1 MTDNI
6 ALNLLIISFKMQIV
20 RIKTLSG
27 AGMLLFAALFV
38 FSQPSY
44 VGSTE
49 VTHWAEVM
57 IEGNKTL
64 NVAVQLPGL
73 IGTSLDTTG
82 VTITNAEI
90 AAECEIIGQ
99 NSTCW
104 CGTEFVWSNLVC
116 DSVNK
121 CCNVEKC
128 VANISQYTPLCLPK
142 MNVSLIGMLT
152 GSNTTVESM
161 LLGAFNVLNGFNS
174 LIVQNTIL
182 TGLNTYAHNFT
193 VSLSSVF
200 ATSKVQSIIST
211 LLMDP
216 YIYSLSVK
224 SLGMVY
230 MEAPTGKVCYNS
242 RQQLNCTSIE
252 VMSKCVW
259 QMSRGNED
267 PMILGPGS
275 EIQLSDNC
283 TELSTVTL
291 LKTNGYWSG
300 IYSCLFVTGN
310 IAHMGIAP
318 IQIALLPEVINVTSN
333 PQTADCSGPSPTKVS
348 ISCSIENSTETY
360 KVMLKLGSVE
370 IAPIKEENNGIIK
383 YTAEFPVDCQAV
395 GKPTSLEASCTL
407 ENSLNQLRNRTIKVP
422 IIYPSDLFCAEEQ
435 IAERI
440 WPKTKNNETAT
451 IDCTAPGREGSMKRK
466 CTGQTWGEEV
476 SLCVKSVL
484 NSVALQAKDFEKGL
498 GATQEVAQF
507 IFQSLKNNTADEG
520 ENTFGDVKA
529 AVSVFLTM
537 NKASVNMPLGE
548 NLLADFIDSASSML
562 NVTWEVGD
570 KEETSSLATQYLSSV
585 EGLVKNIRIN
595 ATEGYNSSNI
605 QLQICRNG
613 SSCNRTVFN
622 VDVELNATAD
632 MVKTVGLQSLANRL
646 PKLGYEN
653 ATFPSIVVSSTV
665 ENNTQAS
672 VNIRMA
678 FPNEQGASAKMTCV
692 FWNVTELRW
701 SNEGCE
707 FVKGPGNLAY
717 CECNHLTSF
726 SMLMSKH
733 AVSMPFLDQLTYVG
747 LGVSICSLIVYIII
761 ECLVWRAVV
770 KSNLSHFRHTALLN
784 IALCLLL
791 ADCSFLAS
799 SFPSILNET
808 LCLVLVVAKHYFF
821 LAMFFWMLCLSV
833 MLVHQLIF
841 VFSHIGKKMYMILG
855 FTIGYVCPTVT
866 VAVTYVYYDQT
877 RDIPYYSSK
886 TCWLTYKSA
895 MQGSIHAF
903 LFPVGTIVLVNLF
916 SMVVVIATVL
926 KPSGAESNKKGDK
939 DAAKSIIKVIMFL
952 TPVFGGT
959 WILGLFVFLMDDFT
973 QFITYVVHYTFT
985 IVNSLQGFFI
995 LLTGCFAEKRVRD
1008 EILRIV
1014 LGKSAKEQGTVTTTK

>member
-1 MTDNI
+1 MNTVCGLNGIEYECKCEENHVWPNDTCRAYQVCDGTVGGTCGCIQALPSEGPLCQRGHNMT
-6 ALNLLIISFKMQIV
+6 V
-20 RIKTLSG
+20 WIKTLPG

-44 VGSTE
+44 VGSAE

-64 NVAVQLPGL
+64 NVAVHLPGL
-73 IGTSLDTTG
+73 IGTVLDTTG

-104 CGTEFVWSNLVC
+104 CGPDYVWSNLVC
-116 DSVNK
+116 DNVNK

-128 VANISQYTPLCLPK
+128 VANVSHYTPLCLPK
-142 MNVSLIGMLT
+142 VNVSLIGMLT
-152 GSNTTVESM
+152 GSSSDVKTM
-161 LLGAFNVLNGFNS
+161 LLSSFNVLNAFNS
-174 LIVQNTIL
+174 LIVQSTIH

-200 ATSKVQSIIST
+200 ATPKVQSIISM
-211 LLMDP
+211 LLTDP
-216 YIYSLSVK
+216 TIYSLSVK

-259 QMSRGNED
+259 QMSRGDEE
-267 PMILGPGS
+267 PLILGPGS
-275 EIQLSDNC
+275 EVQLSDTC
-283 TELSTVTL
+283 TELSTVAL
-291 LKTNGYWSG
+291 LKTSGYWSG
-300 IYSCLFVTGN
+300 IYSCLFVSGN
-310 IAHMGIAP
+310 IAHMAIAP

-333 PQTADCSGPSPTKVS
+333 PQTADCSESSSTKVS

-360 KVMLKLGSVE
+360 KAILKLGNIE
-370 IAPIKEENNGIIK
+370 IAPIKEEHNGIVK
-383 YTAEFPVDCQAV
+383 YTTEFTVECLAE
-395 GKPTSLEASCTL
+395 GKPSSLEASCTL
-407 ENSLNQLRNRTIKVP
+407 ENSLNQLRNRTIRVA
-422 IIYPSDLFCAEEQ
+422 IIYPSDLFCAEEE
-435 IAERI
+435 IEERK
-440 WPKTKNNETAT
+440 WPKTKNNETAI
-451 IDCTAPGREGSMKRK
+451 IDCTATGRQGLMKRK
-466 CTGQTWGEEV
+466 CIGKIWGEEV
-476 SLCVKSVL
+476 SLCVKAVL

-498 GATQEVAQF
+498 GATQEGAQF
-507 IFQSLKNNTADEG
+507 IFQSLKNNTAEEG
-520 ENTFGDVKA
+520 ENTFGDVKT
-529 AVSVFLTM
+529 AVSVFETM

-570 KEETSSLATQYLSSV
+570 KEESNSLASQYLSSV
-585 EGLVKNIRIN
+585 EGLVKSIRIN
-595 ATEGYNSSNI
+595 ASEGYNSSNI
-605 QLQICRNG
+605 QLQVCRSG
-613 SSCNRTVFN
+613 STCNRTVFN

-646 PKLGYEN
+646 PKLGYED
-653 ATFPSIVVSSTV
+653 ASFPSIVVSSTV
-665 ENNTQAS
+665 ENNTQPS
-672 VNIRMA
+672 VNIKLA
-678 FPNEQGASAKMTCV
+678 FPNEQGSSAKMTCV
-692 FWNVTELRW
+692 FWNVTEERW
-701 SNEGCE
+701 SDDGCE
-707 FVKGPGNLAY
+707 FVKGPGNLAS

-733 AVSMPFLDQLTYVG
+733 SVSMPFLDQLTYVG

-761 ECLVWRAVV
+761 ECLVWSAVV
-770 KSNLSHFRHTALLN
+770 KSSLSHFRHTALLN
-784 IALCLLL
+784 ISLCLLL

-808 LCLVLVVAKHYFF
+808 MCLVLVVARHYFF

-841 VFSHIGKKMYMILG
+841 VFSHTGKKMYMILG

-866 VAVTYVYYDQT
+866 VAVTYVYYDQAT
-877 RDIPYYSSK
+877 SDIPYYSSK
-886 TCWLTYKSA
+886 TCWLTYQSA

-903 LFPVGTIVLVNLF
+903 LFPVGTIVLVNVF

-939 DAAKSIIKVIMFL
+939 DAAKSIIKVILFL
-952 TPVFGGT
+952 TP
-959 WILGLFVFLMDDFT
+959 IFLP
-973 QFITYVVHYTFT
+973 I
-985 IVNSLQGFFI
+985 NP
-995 LLTGCFAEKRVRD
+995 K
-1008 EILRIV
+1008 
-1014 LGKSAKEQGTVTTTK
+1014 

>member
-1 MTDNI
+1 GPDSNCTNEIGSYYCSCQEGFTATNSSLPISIDNTCRDV
-6 ALNLLIISFKMQIV
+6 NECVEISDVCGPNSICNN
-20 RIKTLSG
+20 T
-27 AGMLLFAALFV
+27 
-38 FSQPSY
+38 
-44 VGSTE
+44 VGSY
-49 VTHWAEVM
+49 
-57 IEGNKTL
+57 N
-64 NVAVQLPGL
+64 
-73 IGTSLDTTG
+73 
-82 VTITNAEI
+82 
-90 AAECEIIGQ
+90 
-99 NSTCW
+99 CW
-104 CGTEFVWSNLVC
+104 CMSGYNETDPNLPINSNNTCKGMVNMCRLNSHCYNENGSCLCYIDECLFSTSVCGPNANCTNEMGSYNCSCQDGFTVTKSSLPISINNTCTVTDINECLFSPSVCGPDSNCTNEIGSYNCSCLDGFTVINSSLPISINDTCRGTGAIWTCKFRPKIQFFIHLFFFGTFSVFLKQIFTLEFSCKN
-116 DSVNK
+116 
-121 CCNVEKC
+121 EK
-128 VANISQYTPLCLPK
+128 
-142 MNVSLIGMLT
+142 
-152 GSNTTVESM
+152 
-161 LLGAFNVLNGFNS
+161 LGDGKEDE
-174 LIVQNTIL
+174 TL
-182 TGLNTYAHNFT
+182 TGLC
-193 VSLSSVF
+193 
-200 ATSKVQSIIST
+200 
-211 LLMDP
+211 
-216 YIYSLSVK
+216 
-224 SLGMVY
+224 
-230 MEAPTGKVCYNS
+230 ETGK
-242 RQQLNCTSIE
+242 
-252 VMSKCVW
+252 
-259 QMSRGNED
+259 
-267 PMILGPGS
+267 
-275 EIQLSDNC
+275 
-283 TELSTVTL
+283 
-291 LKTNGYWSG
+291 
-300 IYSCLFVTGN
+300 
-310 IAHMGIAP
+310 
-318 IQIALLPEVINVTSN
+318 
-333 PQTADCSGPSPTKVS
+333 
-348 ISCSIENSTETY
+348 
-360 KVMLKLGSVE
+360 
-370 IAPIKEENNGIIK
+370 
-383 YTAEFPVDCQAV
+383 
-395 GKPTSLEASCTL
+395 
-407 ENSLNQLRNRTIKVP
+407 
-422 IIYPSDLFCAEEQ
+422 
-435 IAERI
+435 
-440 WPKTKNNETAT
+440 
-451 IDCTAPGREGSMKRK
+451 
-466 CTGQTWGEEV
+466 
-476 SLCVKSVL
+476 
-484 NSVALQAKDFEKGL
+484 
-498 GATQEVAQF
+498 
-507 IFQSLKNNTADEG
+507 
-520 ENTFGDVKA
+520 
-529 AVSVFLTM
+529 
-537 NKASVNMPLGE
+537 
-548 NLLADFIDSASSML
+548 
-562 NVTWEVGD
+562 
-570 KEETSSLATQYLSSV
+570 

-678 FPNEQGASAKMTCV
+678 FPNEQGASAKMSCV

-761 ECLVWRAVV
+761 ECLVWSAVV

-791 ADCSFLAS
+791 
-799 SFPSILNET
+799 
-808 LCLVLVVAKHYFF
+808 HYFF

-995 LLTGCFAEKRVRD
+995 LLTGCFAEKRVCT
-1008 EILRIV
+1008 EIYITAFCIV
-1014 LGKSAKEQGTVTTTK
+1014 STTGHSHVFFFFFFRSEMKY

>member
-1 MTDNI
+1 
-6 ALNLLIISFKMQIV
+6 MQIV

-27 AGMLLFAALFV
+27 AGMLLFAALFI
-38 FSQPSY
+38 FSQTSY
-44 VGSTE
+44 VASTE

-64 NVAVQLPGL
+64 NVAVHLPGL
-73 IGTSLDTTG
+73 IGTVLDTIG

-104 CGTEFVWSNLVC
+104 CGPDYVWSNLVC
-116 DSVNK
+116 DNVNK
-121 CCNVEKC
+121 CCNVDKC
-128 VANISQYTPLCLPK
+128 VANISYYTPLCLPK
-142 MNVSLIGMLT
+142 VNVSLIGVLT
-152 GSNTTVESM
+152 GSSLTVQNM
-161 LLGAFNVLNGFNS
+161 LQSAFNVLNAFNS
-174 LIVQNTIL
+174 LTMQGSL
-182 TGLNTYAHNFT
+182 YTGTNTYAHNFT

-200 ATSKVQSIIST
+200 ATPKVQSIIST
-211 LLMDP
+211 LLTDP
-216 YIYSLSVK
+216 TIYSLSLK

-252 VMSKCVW
+252 AMSKCVW
-259 QMSRGNED
+259 QMFRDNEAELT
-267 PMILGPGS
+267 LGPGS
-275 EIQLSDNC
+275 ELQLSDTC
-283 TELSTVTL
+283 TELSTITL

-300 IYSCLFVTGN
+300 TYICLFVTGN
-310 IAHMGIAP
+310 IAHMAMAP

-333 PQTADCSGPSPTKVS
+333 PQTADCSASTSTKVS
-348 ISCSIENSTETY
+348 ILCSIENSIETY
-360 KVMLKLGSVE
+360 RAMLKLGIVE
-370 IAPIKEENNGIIK
+370 IAPVKEENNGIIK
-383 YTAEFPVDCQAV
+383 YTAEFPVDCVAE
-395 GKPTSLEASCTL
+395 GKPSSLEVSCTL
-407 ENSLNQLRNRTIKVP
+407 ENSLNQLRNRTLRVP
-422 IIYPSDLFCAEEQ
+422 IIYPSDLFCAEEE
-435 IAERI
+435 IEERK
-440 WPKTKNNETAT
+440 WPKTKNNETAI
-451 IDCTAPGREGSMKRK
+451 IDCTETGRQGLMKRK
-466 CTGQTWGEEV
+466 CIGKKWGEEL
-476 SLCVKSVL
+476 SLCVKAVL

-498 GATQEVAQF
+498 GATQEGAQF
-507 IFQSLKNNTADEG
+507 IFQSLKNNTSEEG
-520 ENTFGDVKA
+520 ENTFGDVKT
-529 AVSVFLTM
+529 AVSVFETM
-537 NKASVNMPLGE
+537 NKASVNMALGE

-570 KEETSSLATQYLSSV
+570 KEESSSLATQYLSSV
-585 EGLVKNIRIN
+585 EGLVKSIRIN
-595 ATEGYNSSNI
+595 ASEGYNSSNI
-605 QLQICRNG
+605 QLQICRSG
-613 SSCNRTVFN
+613 STCNRTVFN

-646 PKLGYEN
+646 PKLGYEH
-653 ATFPSIVVSSTV
+653 ASFPSIVVSSTV
-665 ENNTQAS
+665 ENNTQSS
-672 VNIRMA
+672 VNIKLA
-678 FPNEQGASAKMTCV
+678 FPNEQGSTMTCV
-692 FWNVTELRW
+692 FWNVTEQRW
-701 SNEGCE
+701 SDEGCE

-733 AVSMPFLDQLTYVG
+733 AVSMPFLDQLTYIG

-761 ECLVWRAVV
+761 ECLVWSTVV

-784 IALCLLL
+784 ISLCLLL

-799 SFPSILNET
+799 AFPSVLNET

-841 VFSHIGKKMYMILG
+841 VFSHIGKKAYMILG

-866 VAVTYVYYDQT
+866 VAVTYVYYDQAS
-877 RDIPYYSSK
+877 DIPYYSSK
-886 TCWLTYKSA
+886 TCWLTYQSA

-903 LFPVGTIVLVNLF
+903 LFPVGTIILVNMF
-916 SMVVVIATVL
+916 SMMVVIATVL

-939 DAAKSIIKVIMFL
+939 EAMKSIIKVVIFL

-959 WILGLFVFLMDDFT
+959 WVLGLFVFLMDDFT
-973 QFITYVVHYTFT
+973 QFITFVVHYAFT

-1008 EILRIV
+1008 EILKIV
-1014 LGKSAKEQGTVTTTK
+1014 LGKSGKDQGTVTTTK

>member
-1 MTDNI
+1 MSALLLFYRTVMVLSQMSGAKMMVIVFVISYGAPLLIAVITVASSAGQENYIFRRNACWLNWYESKALLAFVIPAFTIVVINLVVLIVVLYKMLRRGVGAATQPDEKHALVVIARCVAILTPIFGLTWGFGIGTMVSQDLGIHVVFALLNSLQHHLSIWKLVLHREHVVMTDNI

-20 RIKTLSG
+20 RIKTLS
-27 AGMLLFAALFV
+27 
-38 FSQPSY
+38 
-44 VGSTE
+44 GSTE

-90 AAECEIIGQ
+90 AA
-99 NSTCW
+99 
-104 CGTEFVWSNLVC
+104 
-116 DSVNK
+116 
-121 CCNVEKC
+121 
-128 VANISQYTPLCLPK
+128 
-142 MNVSLIGMLT
+142 
-152 GSNTTVESM
+152 
-161 LLGAFNVLNGFNS
+161 
-174 LIVQNTIL
+174 
-182 TGLNTYAHNFT
+182 
-193 VSLSSVF
+193 
-200 ATSKVQSIIST
+200 
-211 LLMDP
+211 
-216 YIYSLSVK
+216 
-224 SLGMVY
+224 GMVY

-259 QMSRGNED
+259 QMSR
-267 PMILGPGS
+267 
-275 EIQLSDNC
+275 
-283 TELSTVTL
+283 
-291 LKTNGYWSG
+291 G

-484 NSVALQAKDFEKGL
+484 NSVALQAK
-498 GATQEVAQF
+498 
-507 IFQSLKNNTADEG
+507 
-520 ENTFGDVKA
+520 
-529 AVSVFLTM
+529 
-537 NKASVNMPLGE
+537 
-548 NLLADFIDSASSML
+548 DFIDSASSML

>member
-1 MTDNI
+1 
-6 ALNLLIISFKMQIV
+6 MQIV

-38 FSQPSY
+38 FSQTSY

-64 NVAVQLPGL
+64 NVAVHLPGL
-73 IGTSLDTTG
+73 IGTVLDTTG

-104 CGTEFVWSNLVC
+104 CGPEYVWSNFVC
-116 DSVNK
+116 DNVNK
-121 CCNVEKC
+121 CCNVDKC
-128 VANISQYTPLCLPK
+128 VANISHFTPLCLPK
-142 MNVSLIGMLT
+142 VNVSLIGVLT
-152 GSNTTVESM
+152 GSSPTVDTM
-161 LLGAFNVLNGFNS
+161 LLTAFNVLNAFNS
-174 LIVQNTIL
+174 LTMQGTL
-182 TGLNTYAHNFT
+182 YTGLNTYAHNFT

-200 ATSKVQSIIST
+200 ATPKVQNIIST
-211 LLMDP
+211 MLTDAT
-216 YIYSLSVK
+216 IYSLSVK

-230 MEAPTGKVCYNS
+230 MEAPVGKVCYNS
-242 RQQLNCTSIE
+242 KQQLNCTSIE
-252 VMSKCVW
+252 AMSKCVW
-259 QMSRGNED
+259 QMTRD
-267 PMILGPGS
+267 DVATLTLGPGS
-275 EIQLSDNC
+275 EVQLSDTC
-283 TELSTVTL
+283 TELSAVTL

-300 IYSCLFVTGN
+300 TYICLFVSGN
-310 IAHMGIAP
+310 IAHMATAP
-318 IQIALLPEVINVTSN
+318 ISIALLPEVINVTSN
-333 PQTADCSGPSPTKVS
+333 PQTADCSESTSAKVS
-348 ISCSIENSTETY
+348 LLCSIENSTETY
-360 KVMLKLGSVE
+360 KAMLKLGSAE
-370 IAPIKEENNGIIK
+370 RPSTKEELNGIIK
-383 YTAEFPVDCQAV
+383 YAAEFTVDCMAD
-395 GKPTSLEASCTL
+395 GKPSSLEASCTL
-407 ENSLNQLRNRTIKVP
+407 ENSLSQLRNRTIRVP
-422 IIYPSDLFCAEEQ
+422 IIYPSDLFCAEELVE
-435 IAERI
+435 ERK
-440 WPKTKNNETAT
+440 WPKTKNNETAI
-451 IDCTAPGREGSMKRK
+451 IDCTATGRQGLMKRK
-466 CTGQTWGEEV
+466 CIGKKWGEEV
-476 SLCVKSVL
+476 SLCVKAVL
-484 NSVALQAKDFEKGL
+484 NNVALQAKDFEKGL
-498 GATQEVAQF
+498 GATPEGAQF
-507 IFQSLKNNTADEG
+507 IFQSLKNNTAEEG
-520 ENTFGDVKA
+520 ENSFGDVKT
-529 AVSVFLTM
+529 AVSVFETM
-537 NKASVNMPLGE
+537 NKASANMPLGE

-570 KEETSSLATQYLSSV
+570 QEESGTLASQYLSSV
-585 EGLVKNIRIN
+585 EGLVKSIRIN
-595 ATEGYNSSNI
+595 ASEGYNSTNI
-605 QLQICRNG
+605 QLQVCRSGN
-613 SSCNRTVFN
+613 SCNRTVFG

-632 MVKTVGLQSLANRL
+632 MMKTVGLQYLANRL
-646 PKLGYEN
+646 PKLGYED
-653 ATFPSIVVSSTV
+653 ASFPSIVVSSTV
-665 ENNTQAS
+665 ENNTHS
-672 VNIRMA
+672 PINIRLA
-678 FPNEQGASAKMTCV
+678 FPNEETGGAALTCV
-692 FWNVTELRW
+692 FWNVTEQRW
-701 SNEGCE
+701 SDDGCE

-733 AVSMPFLDQLTYVG
+733 SVSMPFLDQLTYVG

-761 ECLVWRAVV
+761 ECLVWSAVV
-770 KSNLSHFRHTALLN
+770 KSSLSHFRHTALLN
-784 IALCLLL
+784 ISLCLLL

-841 VFSHIGKKMYMILG
+841 VFSHIGKKVYMIIG
-855 FTIGYVCPTVT
+855 FTIGYVCPTIT
-866 VAVTYVYYDQT
+866 VAVTYVYYDQAT
-877 RDIPYYSSK
+877 DIPYYSSK
-886 TCWLTYKSA
+886 TCWLTYQSA

-926 KPSGAESNKKGDK
+926 KPSGAETNKKGDK
-939 DAAKSIIKVIMFL
+939 DAAKSIIKVIIFL

-973 QFITYVVHYTFT
+973 QFLTYVVHYAFT

-1014 LGKSAKEQGTVTTTK
+1014 LGKSGKEGATTSTK

>member
-1 MTDNI
+1 
-6 ALNLLIISFKMQIV
+6 MQII

-27 AGMLLFAALFV
+27 AGMLLFAALFM
-38 FSQPSY
+38 FGQPSN

-49 VTHWAEVM
+49 VTYWAEIM

-64 NVAVQLPGL
+64 NVGVYLPGL
-73 IGTSLDTTG
+73 IGTVLDTTG
-82 VTITNAEI
+82 VTITGAEI

-104 CGTEFVWSNLVC
+104 CGTDYVWSNLVC

-121 CCNVEKC
+121 CCNVQQC
-128 VANISQYTPLCLPK
+128 VANISTYTPLCLPK

-152 GSNTTVESM
+152 GSNATVEAT
-161 LLGAFNVLNGFNS
+161 LLSAFNVLNAFNS
-174 LIVQNTIL
+174 LTIQSTTY
-182 TGLNTYAHNFT
+182 TGLSTYAHNFT

-200 ATSKVQSIIST
+200 STSKVQGIIAT
-211 LLMDP
+211 LLTQKSV
-216 YIYSLSVK
+216 YSLSVR

-242 RQQLNCTSIE
+242 KQQLNCTSIE
-252 VMSKCVW
+252 AMSKCVW
-259 QMSRGNED
+259 QMSRDDED
-267 PMILGPGS
+267 PLILGPGS
-275 EIQLSDNC
+275 EVQLSDTC
-283 TELSTVTL
+283 TDLSTVTL

-300 IYSCLFVTGN
+300 IYSCLFVSGN
-310 IAHMGIAP
+310 LAHMAIAP

-333 PQTADCSGPSPTKVS
+333 PQTADCSASTSTQVS
-348 ISCSIENSTETY
+348 IACTIENSTETY
-360 KVMLKLGSVE
+360 TAKLKLGNTENSASKAE
-370 IAPIKEENNGIIK
+370 INGIIS
-383 YTAEFPVDCQAV
+383 YTAVFSVDCVAAS
-395 GKPTSLEASCTL
+395 KPSSLDASCTL
-407 ENSLNQLRNRTIKVP
+407 ENSLGQLRNQTIKVP
-422 IIYPSDLFCAEEQ
+422 IIYPSDMFCAEDK
-435 IAERI
+435 IDDRI
-440 WPKTKNNETAT
+440 WPKTKNNETAS
-451 IDCTAPGREGSMKRK
+451 IDCTAPGRQGIMKRK
-466 CTGQTWGEEV
+466 CNGKQWGEEV
-476 SLCVKSVL
+476 SLCVKAIL

-498 GATQEVAQF
+498 GATQEGAQL
-507 IFQSLKNNTADEG
+507 IFQSLKNNTVDDSD
-520 ENTFGDVKA
+520 NTFGDVKA
-529 AVSVFLTM
+529 AVSVFETM
-537 NKASVNMPLGE
+537 NKASANMPLGE

-562 NVTWEVGD
+562 NVTWDVGD
-570 KEETSSLATQYLSSV
+570 KEESNSVATQYLSSV

-595 ATEGYNSSNI
+595 ASEGYNSTNI

-632 MVKTVGLQSLANRL
+632 MVKTVGLQSLANRM
-646 PKLGYEN
+646 PKLGYEDS
-653 ATFPSIVVSSTV
+653 TFPSIVVSSTV
-665 ENNTQAS
+665 ENNTQSS
-672 VNIRMA
+672 VNIKMA
-678 FPNEQGASAKMTCV
+678 FPNEQGGSTKMTCV
-692 FWNVTELRW
+692 FWNVTEKRW
-701 SNEGCE
+701 SDEGCE
-707 FVKGPGNLAY
+707 FVKGSGNLAY
-717 CECNHLTSF
+717 CQCNHLTSF

-761 ECLVWRAVV
+761 ECLVWKAVV

-784 IALCLLL
+784 ISLCLLL

-799 SFPSILNET
+799 SFPSILNES
-808 LCLVLVVAKHYFF
+808 LCLVLVLAKHYFF

-833 MLVHQLIF
+833 MLVHQLMF

-877 RDIPYYSSK
+877 KDIPYYSSK

-903 LFPVGTIVLVNLF
+903 LFPVGTIVLVNVF

-939 DAAKSIIKVIMFL
+939 EAAKSIIKVVIFL
-952 TPVFGGT
+952 TPIFGGT

-973 QFITYVVHYTFT
+973 QFITYVVHYAFT

>member
-1 MTDNI
+1 
-6 ALNLLIISFKMQIV
+6 
-20 RIKTLSG
+20 
-27 AGMLLFAALFV
+27 
-38 FSQPSY
+38 
-44 VGSTE
+44 
-49 VTHWAEVM
+49 M

-64 NVAVQLPGL
+64 NVAVYLPGL
-73 IGTSLDTTG
+73 IGTVLDTTV
-82 VTITNAEI
+82 VTITDAEI

-104 CGTEFVWSNLVC
+104 CGPDYVWSNLVC

-121 CCNVEKC
+121 CCNVQQC
-128 VANISQYTPLCLPK
+128 VANISTYTPLCLPK

-152 GSNTTVESM
+152 GSNATVIDM
-161 LLGAFNVLNGFNS
+161 LRSAFNVLNAFNS
-174 LIVQNTIL
+174 LTIQSTTY

-200 ATSKVQSIIST
+200 ATTKVQGIIST
-211 LLMDP
+211 LLTQKSV
-216 YIYSLSVK
+216 YSLSVS

-242 RQQLNCTSIE
+242 KQQLNCTSIE
-252 VMSKCVW
+252 AMSKCVW
-259 QMSRGNED
+259 QMSRGDED
-267 PMILGPGS
+267 PLILGPGS
-275 EIQLSDNC
+275 EVQLSDTC
-283 TELSTVTL
+283 TDLSTVTL

-300 IYSCLFVTGN
+300 IYSCLFVSGN
-310 IAHMGIAP
+310 IAHMAIAP

-333 PQTADCSGPSPTKVS
+333 PQTADCSVSSSTQVS
-348 ISCSIENSTETY
+348 IACTIENSTETY
-360 KVMLKLGSVE
+360 TAKLKLGSTE
-370 IAPIKEENNGIIK
+370 ISPSKAEINGIIS
-383 YTAEFPVDCQAV
+383 YTAVFTVDCLA
-395 GKPTSLEASCTL
+395 GSKPSSLDASCTL
-407 ENSLNQLRNRTIKVP
+407 ENSLNQLRNQTIKVP
-422 IIYPSDLFCAEEQ
+422 IIYPSDLFCAEDKIED
-435 IAERI
+435 RI
-440 WPKTKNNETAT
+440 WPKTKNNETAS
-451 IDCTAPGREGSMKRK
+451 IDCTAPGRQGIMKRK
-466 CTGQTWGEEV
+466 CNGNKWGEEV
-476 SLCVKSVL
+476 SLCVKAIL

-498 GATQEVAQF
+498 GATQEGAQF
-507 IFQSLKNNTADEG
+507 IFQSLKNNTAEDS

-529 AVSVFLTM
+529 TVSVFETM
-537 NKASVNMPLGE
+537 NKASANMPLGE
-548 NLLADFIDSASSML
+548 NLLADFIDSASNML
-562 NVTWEVGD
+562 NVTWDVGD
-570 KEETSSLATQYLSSV
+570 KEESNSVATQYLSSV

-595 ATEGYNSSNI
+595 ASEGYNSTNI

-632 MVKTVGLQSLANRL
+632 MVKTVGLQSLANRM
-646 PKLGYEN
+646 PKLGYEDS
-653 ATFPSIVVSSTV
+653 TFPSIVVSSTV
-665 ENNTQAS
+665 ENNTQQS
-672 VNIRMA
+672 VNIKMA
-678 FPNEQGASAKMTCV
+678 FPNEQGGSTKMTCV
-692 FWNVTELRW
+692 FWNVTEKRW
-701 SNEGCE
+701 SDEGCE
-707 FVKGPGNLAY
+707 FVKGSGNLVY
-717 CECNHLTSF
+717 CQCNHLTSF

-761 ECLVWRAVV
+761 ECLVWKVVV

-784 IALCLLL
+784 ISLCLLL

-799 SFPSILNET
+799 SFPSILNES
-808 LCLVLVVAKHYFF
+808 LCLVLVLAKHYFF

-833 MLVHQLIF
+833 MLVHQLMF

-877 RDIPYYSSK
+877 KDIPYYSSK

-903 LFPVGTIVLVNLF
+903 LFPVGTIVLVNVF

-939 DAAKSIIKVIMFL
+939 EAAKSIIKVVIFL
-952 TPVFGGT
+952 TPIFGGT

-973 QFITYVVHYTFT
+973 QFITYVVHYAFT

-1014 LGKSAKEQGTVTTTK
+1014 LGKSAKEQGTVTSTK

>member
-1 MTDNI
+1 
-6 ALNLLIISFKMQIV
+6 MQQIYNF
-20 RIKTLSG
+20 T
-27 AGMLLFAALFV
+27 MCM
-38 FSQPSY
+38 FSASA
-44 VGSTE
+44 E
-49 VTHWAEVM
+49 VTQWAEIM

-64 NVAVQLPGL
+64 DVAVHLPGL
-73 IGTSLDTTG
+73 IGTLLDTTG
-82 VTITNAEI
+82 VTITDAEI

-104 CGTEFVWSNLVC
+104 CGPDYVWSNLVC
-116 DSVNK
+116 DNVNK
-121 CCNVEKC
+121 CCNVDKC
-128 VANISQYTPLCLPK
+128 VANVSYYTPLCLPK
-142 MNVSLIGMLT
+142 VNVSLIGVLT
-152 GSNTTVESM
+152 GSSPDVQT
-161 LLGAFNVLNGFNS
+161 LLLNAFNVLNAFNS
-174 LIVQNTIL
+174 LTMQGSL
-182 TGLNTYAHNFT
+182 YTGISTYAHNFT

-200 ATSKVQSIIST
+200 STLKVQSIIST
-211 LLMDP
+211 LLTNRT
-216 YIYSLSVK
+216 IYSLSVK

-252 VMSKCVW
+252 AMSKCVW
-259 QMSRGNED
+259 QMSRDDEATLT
-267 PMILGPGS
+267 LGPGS
-275 EIQLSDNC
+275 EVQLSDTC

-291 LKTNGYWSG
+291 LKTNGFWSG
-300 IYSCLFVTGN
+300 TYICLFVTGN
-310 IAHMGIAP
+310 IAHMAMAP

-333 PQTADCSGPSPTKVS
+333 PQTADCSASSSTKVS
-348 ISCSIENSTETY
+348 ILCSIENSTETY
-360 KVMLKLGSVE
+360 KAMLKLGPAE
-370 IAPIKEENNGIIK
+370 IAPLKEENNGIIK
-383 YTAEFPVDCQAV
+383 YTADFTVDCQAE
-395 GKPTSLEASCTL
+395 GKPSSLEASCTL
-407 ENSLNQLRNRTIKVP
+407 ENSLNQLRNRTIRVP
-422 IIYPSDLFCAEEQ
+422 IIYPSDLFCAEEEIQ
-435 IAERI
+435 GRK
-440 WPKTKNNETAT
+440 WPKTKNNETAI
-451 IDCTAPGREGSMKRK
+451 IDCTATGRQGLMKRK
-466 CTGQTWGEEV
+466 CTGKTWGEEL
-476 SLCVKSVL
+476 SLCVKVVL
-484 NSVALQAKDFEKGL
+484 NSVASQAKDFEKGL
-498 GATQEVAQF
+498 GATQEGAQF
-507 IFQSLKNNTADEG
+507 IFQSLKNNTAEDD
-520 ENTFGDVKA
+520 ENTFGDVKT
-529 AVSVFLTM
+529 AVSVFETM
-537 NKASVNMPLGE
+537 NKASVNMALGE

-570 KEETSSLATQYLSSV
+570 KEESSSLASQYLSSV
-585 EGLVKNIRIN
+585 EGLVKSIRIN
-595 ATEGYNSSNI
+595 ASEGYNSSNI

-613 SSCNRTVFN
+613 SSCNKTVFN

-646 PKLGYEN
+646 PNLGYEG
-653 ATFPSIVVSSTV
+653 ASFPSIVVSSTV
-665 ENNTQAS
+665 ENNTQPS

-678 FPNEQGASAKMTCV
+678 FPNEVDSKATMTCV
-692 FWNVTELRW
+692 FWNVTEQRW

-707 FVKGPGNLAY
+707 YVKGPGNLAY

-761 ECLVWRAVV
+761 ECLVWSAVV

-784 IALCLLL
+784 ISLCLLL

-821 LAMFFWMLCLSV
+821 LAMFFWMLCLSI

-841 VFSHIGKKMYMILG
+841 VFSHTGKKVYMILG

-866 VAVTYVYYDQT
+866 VAVTYVYYDLAS
-877 RDIPYYSSK
+877 DIPYYSSK

-903 LFPVGTIVLVNLF
+903 LFPVGTIILVNLF
-916 SMVVVIATVL
+916 SMMVVIATVL

-939 DAAKSIIKVIMFL
+939 EAMKSIIKVVIFL

-973 QFITYVVHYTFT
+973 QFITYVVHYSFT
-985 IVNSLQGFFI
+985 IVNSLQ
-995 LLTGCFAEKRVRD
+995 VRD

-1014 LGKSAKEQGTVTTTK
+1014 LGKSGKDQGTVTTTK